1 MTLSEFVVLLHV
13 IAGGGGLLLAAP
25 VLVAPKRRGLHTLLG
40 RAFAGCVAVICAT
53 TFVLVAADPAGL
65 AGLGVLG
72 VLTGLWAGGGV
83 WFARAK
89 PRVPG
94 GWYRWH
100 LQLMCSAV
108 IAFVTAFLVQVTDG
122 SLVAWVAPTL
132 VGSPLIAR
140 RAARATA
147 PARPAAAAAGPR
159 PGGPPAAGR
168 TASRRLPA
176 VRKST

>member
-1 MTLSEFVVLLHV
+1 MSLAGLFVLLHV
-13 IAGGGGLLLAAP
+13 FAGGAGLLLAVP
-25 VLVAPKRRGLHTLLG
+25 VLFAPKRRGLHTVLG
-40 RAFAGCVAVICAT
+40 RAFAACAAVVCAT
-53 TFVLVAADPAGL
+53 TFVLVAADPTGL

-122 SLVAWVAPTL
+122 SLVAWLAPTL

-140 RAARATA
+140 RASRATA
-147 PARPAAAAAGPR
+147 PTRPSAATAASRPAGRAAAR
-159 PGGPPAAGR
+159 
-168 TASRRLPA
+168 
-176 VRKST
+176 